1 MSGQDIRIYATPQ
14 SSSFSNPSYNRSLN
28 DSNFHTYI
36 TQNPTL
42 KNNSTF
48 FEAASYPRQDDV
60 AKIRDTL
67 IQLNPGT
74 PEVSSLRFERP
85 ASGIRKINF
94 DASALTA
101 RLDDL
106 YERVIPVESES
117 DIDKRMQQK
126 QINAGLELVGDIF
139 GVSAPT
145 NLYSASKGK
154 YTKNKM
160 IGSMAVKGIF
170 AAGKFAYSMVQA
182 QKEHTKEIAENNAK
196 IKDLAEQKKKN
207 GNPLLE
213 IPDINIDQARSL
225 INIKD
230 FTIGEDIIYLDDFG
244 KKVNP
249 DDKGLTGPIIRAGA
263 DSVDENTNDIIE
275 SFEIH
280 LSNDKNTSANTRIA
294 RVTLDDKSIEK
305 LNNNMQRDPETY
317 IRSLLSYETKT
328 HRWKIGTMLTKP
340 NRVKIDGSANYV
352 GGPAGELVYLNRDGG
367 LLNSRDVSISTQL
380 YDDLIYGSDGN
391 EDIFTS
397 AGNDQIFPELGKD
410 TVNGG
415 NGFDLVNY
423 QDFGAPIKVIGDI
436 KDDINQKNQAP
447 PNLQKVKFINEDA
460 NKTLDTELINTE
472 VISAFGP
479 SIINLSKS
487 GKPNP
492 FEDVNLDSKKESY
505 YSTRSGMGSKIT
517 GSNYD
522 DTIIISLM
530 EDENIKDYLQ
540 ISNTKSIKISEI
552 ESLGDAISNESIDLS
567 SSKFK
572 ILEEPAIVDGLSGTN
587 QLLFMFDK
595 PNTGNDANILTA
607 KPDQLQIAEITS
619 GSSRLNG
626 FKAIINN
633 DVIIAFTKN
642 VDKENILSFSEGNQ
656 VQSVIQINGI
666 TAEIAAAPDTIT
678 QNTPP
683 ETDKQTANS
692 NEETK
697 TTYSSNLTQTLPE
710 IDSSYEIKNK
720 ELKLIGSNQK
730 DDFRGDRKADRLHGK
745 GGDDVIHGGNGDDTI
760 RGGAGDD
767 LIDGGSGVNLL
778 HGGPGSDT
786 FLLDDKGIQIIYDF
800 DPINDILQLDSS
812 HSREGVTMNKKGK
825 IFHNDDMI
833 AHII

>member
-1 MSGQDIRIYATPQ
+1 
-14 SSSFSNPSYNRSLN
+14 
-28 DSNFHTYI
+28 
-36 TQNPTL
+36 
-42 KNNSTF
+42 
-48 FEAASYPRQDDV
+48 
-60 AKIRDTL
+60 
-67 IQLNPGT
+67 
-74 PEVSSLRFERP
+74 
-85 ASGIRKINF
+85 
-94 DASALTA
+94 
-101 RLDDL
+101 
-106 YERVIPVESES
+106 
-117 DIDKRMQQK
+117 
-126 QINAGLELVGDIF
+126 
-139 GVSAPT
+139 
-145 NLYSASKGK
+145 
-154 YTKNKM
+154 
-160 IGSMAVKGIF
+160 
-170 AAGKFAYSMVQA
+170 
-182 QKEHTKEIAENNAK
+182 
-196 IKDLAEQKKKN
+196 
-207 GNPLLE
+207 
-213 IPDINIDQARSL
+213 
-225 INIKD
+225 
-230 FTIGEDIIYLDDFG
+230 
-244 KKVNP
+244 
-249 DDKGLTGPIIRAGA
+249 
-263 DSVDENTNDIIE
+263 
-275 SFEIH
+275 
-280 LSNDKNTSANTRIA
+280 
-294 RVTLDDKSIEK
+294 
-305 LNNNMQRDPETY
+305 
-317 IRSLLSYETKT
+317 
-328 HRWKIGTMLTKP
+328 
-340 NRVKIDGSANYV
+340 
-352 GGPAGELVYLNRDGG
+352 
-367 LLNSRDVSISTQL
+367 
-380 YDDLIYGSDGN
+380 
-391 EDIFTS
+391 
-397 AGNDQIFPELGKD
+397 
-410 TVNGG
+410 
-415 NGFDLVNY
+415 
-423 QDFGAPIKVIGDI
+423 
-436 KDDINQKNQAP
+436 
-447 PNLQKVKFINEDA
+447 
-460 NKTLDTELINTE
+460 
-472 VISAFGP
+472 
-479 SIINLSKS
+479 
-487 GKPNP
+487 
-492 FEDVNLDSKKESY
+492 
-505 YSTRSGMGSKIT
+505 
-517 GSNYD
+517 
-522 DTIIISLM
+522 M

-552 ESLGDAISNESIDLS
+552 ESLGDAISDESIDLS

-595 PNTGNDANILTA
+595 PNTGNDANILTT

-656 VQSVIQINGI
+656 TQSVIQINGI